1 MIIQSSCLA
10 KRLYLLL
17 KLLAV
22 IITYLHK
29 TACALKTS
37 LMAIHLANIY
47 IRWRVNFQIGFQ
59 IQCISN
65 PLTRNQLIK
74 RTAVLLRQH
83 NIQWVEQINIRSFFV
98 ISIHIKSVVTVWI
111 LKQN

>member
-29 TACALKTS
+29 TACSLKTS
-37 LMAIHLANIY
+37 LMAIYLANIY
-47 IRWRVNFQIGFQ
+47 ILDDVLISKLGFKYNTYR
-59 IQCISN
+59 I
-65 PLTRNQLIK
+65 PLLGTN
-74 RTAVLLRQH
+74 
-83 NIQWVEQINIRSFFV
+83 
-98 ISIHIKSVVTVWI
+98 
-111 LKQN
+111 

>member
-29 TACALKTS
+29 TACSLKTS
-37 LMAIHLANIY
+37 LMAFHLANIY
-47 IRWRVNFQIGFQ
+47 ILDDVLISKLGFKY
-59 IQCISN
+59 N
-65 PLTRNQLIK
+65 LT
-74 RTAVLLRQH
+74 
-83 NIQWVEQINIRSFFV
+83 
-98 ISIHIKSVVTVWI
+98 HIESPY
-111 LKQN
+111 